1 MLAALIIVFREV
13 VEAGIVVGIVLA
25 ATRSVG
31 GSRLWAAMGV
41 VAGVLGSCLVAI
53 FAGAI
58 ASAFAGFGQE
68 LFNAAILAVAV
79 VMLIGHNIWM
89 ARHGRELVQ
98 DIRATGEAI
107 ARGSK
112 SLLALA
118 VVVGIAVLRE
128 GSEIVLFLYG
138 IAITDGGSGATL
150 ILGGVGGL
158 FLGAGLSG
166 LTYLGLIKV
175 PARHLFKVTSLMIAF
190 LAAGMAAQAALF
202 LEQAGVVDV
211 LGATVWDSSALL
223 SETSIIGRVLHTLI
237 GYSDQPTFLQLIV
250 YMATLLVIYVLTRS
264 VSPKAG
270 PSGASSMNAES
281 A

>member
-31 GSRLWAAMGV
+31 GSRLWAAGGV
-41 VAGVLGSCLVAI
+41 LAGVLGSCLVAV

-58 ASAFAGFGQE
+58 ASAFEGFGQE
-68 LFNAAILAVAV
+68 LFNAAILGIAVI
-79 VMLIGHNIWM
+79 MLIGHNVWM
-89 ARHGRELVQ
+89 ARHGRELAQ

-118 VVVGIAVLRE
+118 IVIGVAVLRE

-138 IAITDGGSGATL
+138 IAITDGGSGISL
-150 ILGGVGGL
+150 ILGGLGGL
-158 FLGAGLSG
+158 ILGAGLSA
-166 LTYLGLIKV
+166 LTYLGLVKV

-190 LAAGMAAQAALF
+190 LAAGMAAQAVYF
-202 LEQAGVVDV
+202 LEQAGAVDI
-211 LGATVWDSSALL
+211 LSATVWDSSAIL
-223 SETSIIGRVLHTLI
+223 SEKSILGRVLHTLI
-237 GYSDQPTFLQLIV
+237 GYSDQPTALQLV
-250 YMATLLVIYVLTRS
+250 TYLATLLVIYLLTRG
-264 VSPKAG
+264 VA
-270 PSGASSMNAES
+270 ASAQKPQ
-281 A
+281 AARG

>member
-31 GSRLWAAMGV
+31 GSRLWAAAGV

-58 ASAFAGFGQE
+58 ASAFEGFGQE
-68 LFNAAILAVAV
+68 LFNASILAVAV
-79 VMLIGHNIWM
+79 VMLIGHKIWM
-89 ARHGRELVQ
+89 ARHVRELAE

-138 IAITDGGSGATL
+138 IAITDGGSGASL
-150 ILGGVGGL
+150 ILGGIGGL
-158 FLGAGLSG
+158 ILGAGLSA

-175 PARHLFKVTSLMIAF
+175 PARHLFRVTSLMIAF
-190 LAAGMAAQAALF
+190 LAAGMAAQAVLF
-202 LEQAGVVDV
+202 LEQAGVIDV
-211 LGATVWDSSALL
+211 LGGTVWDSSALL
-223 SETSIIGRVLHTLI
+223 SETSIVGRVLHTLI
-237 GYSDQPTFLQLIV
+237 GYSDQPTALQLV
-250 YMATLLVIYVLTRS
+250 TYAATLAVIYLLTRACS
-264 VSPKAG
+264 SPGKNRA
-270 PSGASSMNAES
+270 ASANT
-281 A
+281 

>member
-31 GSRLWAAMGV
+31 GSRLWAAAGV
-41 VAGVLGSCLVAI
+41 MAGVLGSCLVAI

-58 ASAFAGFGQE
+58 ASAFEGFGQE
-68 LFNAAILAVAV
+68 LFNASILAVAV

-89 ARHGRELVQ
+89 ARHGRELAE

-107 ARGSK
+107 ARGNK
-112 SLLALA
+112 SLVALA

-138 IAITDGGSGATL
+138 IAITDGGSGASL
-150 ILGGVGGL
+150 ILGGIGGL
-158 FLGAGLSG
+158 VLGAGLSA

-175 PARHLFKVTSLMIAF
+175 PARHLFRVTSLMIAF
-190 LAAGMAAQAALF
+190 LAAGMAAQAVLF
-202 LEQAGVVDV
+202 LEQAGVIDI
-211 LGATVWDSSALL
+211 LGGTVWDSSSLL

-237 GYSDQPTFLQLIV
+237 GYSDQPTALQLV
-250 YMATLLVIYVLTRS
+250 TYLATLLVIYALTR
-264 VSPKAG
+264 G
-270 PSGASSMNAES
+270 FS
-281 A
+281 ATAKPQAVGN

>member
-31 GSRLWAAMGV
+31 GSRLWAAAGV
-41 VAGVLGSCLVAI
+41 IAGVLGSCLVAI

-58 ASAFAGFGQE
+58 ASAFEGFGQE
-68 LFNAAILAVAV
+68 LFNASILAVAV

-89 ARHGRELVQ
+89 ARHGRELAE

-112 SLLALA
+112 SLVALA

-138 IAITDGGSGATL
+138 IAITDGGSGASL
-150 ILGGVGGL
+150 ILGGIGGL
-158 FLGAGLSG
+158 VLGAGLFA

-175 PARHLFKVTSLMIAF
+175 PARHLFRVTSLMIAF
-190 LAAGMAAQAALF
+190 LAAGMAAQAVLF
-202 LEQAGVVDV
+202 LEQAGVIDI
-211 LGATVWDSSALL
+211 LGGTVWDSSGLL
-223 SETSIIGRVLHTLI
+223 SETSIVGRVLHTLI
-237 GYSDQPTFLQLIV
+237 GYSDQPTALQLV
-250 YMATLLVIYVLTRS
+250 TYLATLLVIYALTR
-264 VSPKAG
+264 G
-270 PSGASSMNAES
+270 FS
-281 A
+281 AAAKPQAVGN

>member
-31 GSRLWAAMGV
+31 GSRLWAAAGV

-58 ASAFAGFGQE
+58 ASAFEGFGQE
-68 LFNAAILAVAV
+68 LFNASILAVAV

-89 ARHGRELVQ
+89 ARHGRELAE

-138 IAITDGGSGATL
+138 IAITDGGSGASL
-150 ILGGVGGL
+150 ILGGIGGL
-158 FLGAGLSG
+158 ILGAGLSA

-175 PARHLFKVTSLMIAF
+175 PARHLFRVTSLMIAF
-190 LAAGMAAQAALF
+190 LAAGMAAQAVLF
-202 LEQAGVVDV
+202 LEQAGVIDV
-211 LGATVWDSSALL
+211 LGGTVWDSSALL
-223 SETSIIGRVLHTLI
+223 SETSIVGRVLHTLI
-237 GYSDQPTFLQLIV
+237 GYSDQPTALQLV
-250 YMATLLVIYVLTRS
+250 TYAATLAVIYLLTRACS
-264 VSPKAG
+264 SPGKNRA
-270 PSGASSMNAES
+270 ASANT
-281 A
+281 